1 MNSRKNGF
9 LVFICSLVPGAGEM
23 YLGFMKQGISIMT
36 IFWGIIF
43 IAAGLDLE
51 VVIFLLPIIWCYS
64 FFHVHNLKKLPYDK
78 FEAEKDEFLIPE
90 SINLPKVIG
99 KRANAIV
106 AGILIFIGI
115 AIIWNSIII
124 DLVYNISSY
133 IHFPSWIV
141 DDILTRIPQFVLAVI
156 LIVAGVILI
165 KGKYKEVYHSEE
177 EYSHE
182 NERYKYQKDAYN
194 NETEMH
200 MDGNKMKMEFNGD
213 FNKEE
218 HIVSKDIASD
228 VLDENKR
235 VDEEEKA

>member
-36 IFWGIIF
+36 IFWGILF
-43 IAAGLDLE
+43 IAAGLNLE
-51 VVIFLLPIIWCYS
+51 VVIFLLPIVWCYS

-90 SINLPKVIG
+90 SINLPIVIG

-106 AGILIFIGI
+106 AGVLIFLGI

-124 DLVYNISSY
+124 DLVYDVSSY

-141 DDILTRIPQFVLAVI
+141 ADILSRIPQFVLAII

-177 EYSHE
+177 EYHPENEMNYKVNKEYNNNEENITSTGRVNEISHE
-182 NERYKYQKDAYN
+182 NEK
-194 NETEMH
+194 
-200 MDGNKMKMEFNGD
+200 
-213 FNKEE
+213 
-218 HIVSKDIASD
+218 V
-228 VLDENKR
+228 V
-235 VDEEEKA
+235 EEEKA